1 MVIIIIY
8 NIYIWFFPVKCGLCL
23 LVFHLS
29 QPNLWAM
36 AYADLPVLSLTV
48 LRDICMR
55 VRTFFVFHEI
65 FCSFLLFI
73 KFFNFIA
80 ALVIVIIIVLIIMI
94 NGDLRQLLF
103 CRVSLQALAIGLQMK
118 CFIRSVHNIFPIDQ
132 HLFKNFHFQLS

>member
-1 MVIIIIY
+1 
-8 NIYIWFFPVKCGLCL
+8 
-23 LVFHLS
+23 
-29 QPNLWAM
+29 M

-80 ALVIVIIIVLIIMI
+80 AAAAVIVIVIIIVLILMI
-94 NGDLRQLLF
+94 NGDL
-103 CRVSLQALAIGLQMK
+103 
-118 CFIRSVHNIFPIDQ
+118 
-132 HLFKNFHFQLS
+132 